1 MIDGADDR
9 LPERIQT
16 PRLLLRRWQHDEAS
30 MLDNLVESNVKH
42 LRPWMPWIKFEPQT
56 VSERVTLIETWTR
69 EWEDGGDVVLGTF
82 LDGFA
87 IGSCGLHRR
96 VGPGALD
103 IGYWIA
109 DDHTRR
115 GFATEAT
122 SALTT
127 TAFGVAG
134 IERVEVH
141 TDEANEAS
149 AGVPAKLGF
158 RRDRVIQRAPEAPA
172 ESGRLIIWT
181 MAKADWR

>member
-1 MIDGADDR
+1 MTDATDDR
-9 LPERIQT
+9 LSERVQT
-16 PRLLLRRWQHDEAS
+16 PRLLLRRWQHDEAQI
-30 MLDNLVESNVKH
+30 LIDAVTANVDH

-56 VSERVTLIETWTR
+56 VAERVALIETWTR
-69 EWEDGGDVVLGTF
+69 DWEEGGGVIFGTF
-82 LDGFA
+82 LDGVA

-96 VGPGALD
+96 VGAGALD

-109 DDHTRR
+109 NDHTRR
-115 GFATEAT
+115 GYATEIT

-127 TAFGVAG
+127 TAFGAAG
-134 IERVEVH
+134 ITRVEVH

-158 RRDRVIQRAPEAPA
+158 HRDRVIEREPEAPA

-181 MAKADWR
+181 MARADWR

>member
-9 LPERIQT
+9 LPSRVQT
-16 PRLLLRRWQHDEAS
+16 PRLLLRRWEHDEAS
-30 MLDNLVESNVKH
+30 TLADLVEGNVEH
-42 LRPWMPWIKFEPQT
+42 LRPWMPWLKFEPQI
-56 VSERVTLIETWTR
+56 VAERVALIETWTR
-69 EWEDGGDVVLGTF
+69 QWEGGDGVVFGTF

-87 IGSCGLHRR
+87 IGSCGLQRR
-96 VGPGALD
+96 AGAGAVD

-109 DDHTRR
+109 GDHTRR
-115 GFATEAT
+115 GFATEIT

-127 TAFGVAG
+127 TAFNVAG

-158 RRDRVIQRAPEAPA
+158 QRDRVIERAPEAPA

>member
-9 LPERIQT
+9 LPTRVQT
-16 PRLLLRRWQHDEAS
+16 PRLLLRCWQHDEAAI
-30 MLDNLVESNVKH
+30 LGDLVESNVEH

-56 VSERVTLIETWTR
+56 VTERVALIETWTR
-69 EWEDGGDVVLGTF
+69 QWEDDGGVVFGTF
-82 LDGFA
+82 FDGFA
-87 IGSCGLHRR
+87 IGSCGLQRR
-96 VGPGALD
+96 IGAGALD

-115 GFATEAT
+115 GFATEIT

-127 TAFGVAG
+127 TAFDIAG

-158 RRDRVIQRAPEAPA
+158 HRDRVIEREPLAAS

-181 MAKADWR
+181 MAKADWC

>member
-9 LPERIQT
+9 LPTRVQT
-16 PRLLLRRWQHDEAS
+16 PRLLLRCWQHDEAS
-30 MLDNLVESNVKH
+30 ILGDLVEGNVEH

-56 VSERVTLIETWTR
+56 VAERVALIETWTR
-69 EWEDGGDVVLGTF
+69 ECEEGGDVVFATF
-82 LDGFA
+82 FDGIA

-96 VGPGALD
+96 VGAGALD
-103 IGYWIA
+103 IGYWIVA
-109 DDHTRR
+109 DHTRR
-115 GFATEAT
+115 GFATEIT

-158 RRDRVIQRAPEAPA
+158 QRDRVIEKEPTAVA
-172 ESGRLIIWT
+172 ESGRLVIWT